1 MQLVIPMSG
10 VGQRFKDRGYKLP
23 KPFIEI
29 SGKPILQHVIDM
41 FPGIEEVL
49 FIVNEEHFGD
59 TELKIESR
67 LTRICPDAKIAVIDS
82 HKLGPAWAIL
92 QASRYINLNSP
103 VVVNYCDFACTWDFS
118 AFRSDLE
125 SGIDGLIATYSGF
138 HPHMLRNTQYAYL
151 KLNELGNLIEIQ
163 EKLSFTSSPMLEPA
177 SSGTYGF
184 GTGQILLDAINKQI
198 SLGDSYNSEYY
209 SSLTYKNMITCGQVI
224 KSFEIEKFFQ
234 WGTPEDFEDFK
245 RQKDFFLYKSNRDL
259 SNIDVDRIEILAAG
273 AGRRFTEAGYEES
286 KPFLPVGN
294 SFLGLQAMNALGL
307 PSNSKG
313 ILLQKSQLTSRQHIE
328 LLESNLIEIRE
339 VQELTRGQAESALI
353 SLKSGSSGNCI
364 VGTCDSLVF
373 PEKKNHLLMGGKTI
387 AAWVTKPSDFA
398 IKHPTQ
404 FGWVDL
410 DTAGSVSESWIKEEP
425 VRPQEKYVITG
436 TFYFG
441 DVPSSID
448 LLKDFLAQGET
459 VKGEYYLDSLLLF
472 AKESGWE
479 VFGLIPEWFISLGTP
494 NEYETYIYWQNLF
507 VQRPDLLVK
516 DVT

>member
-29 SGKPILQHVIDM
+29 SGKPILQHVINM
-41 FPGIEEVL
+41 FPGIEDVL
-49 FIVNEEHFGD
+49 FIVNEEHFED
-59 TELKIESR
+59 KELKIESR
-67 LTRICPDAKIAVIDS
+67 LTRICPDAKIAVIGS
-82 HKLGPAWAIL
+82 HKLGPAWAVL
-92 QASRYINLNSP
+92 QASEYIDLNSP

-118 AFRSDLE
+118 AFRGDLE

-163 EKLSFTSSPMLEPA
+163 EKSSFTSSPMLEPA

-184 GTGQILLDAINKQI
+184 RTGQILLDAVNKQV
-198 SLGDSYNSEYY
+198 SFGDSYNNEYY
-209 SSLTYKNMITCGQVI
+209 SSLTYKNMITSGKVV

-245 RQKDFFLYKSNRDL
+245 AQKDFFTYKFNRKS

-273 AGRRFTEAGYEES
+273 SGRRFAEAGYQES

-294 SFLGLQAMNALGL
+294 SFLGLQSIDALGM

-328 LLESNLIEIRE
+328 LLKSNLIEVRE
-339 VQELTRGQAESALI
+339 VKGLTSGQAESALI
-353 SLKSGSSGNCI
+353 SLKSGPGGNCI
-364 VGTCDSLVF
+364 VGTCDSLIF
-373 PEKKNHLLMGGKTI
+373 PEKRNLLLTRGKTI
-387 AAWVTKPSDFA
+387 GAWVTKPSDFA
-398 IKHPTQ
+398 VRHPLQ

-410 DTAGSVSESWIKEEP
+410 DAAGSVSESWIKEEP
-425 VRPQEKYVITG
+425 SSPREKYVITG

-441 DVPSSID
+441 DVTSSID
-448 LLKDFLAQGET
+448 LLQDFLAQGNT
-459 VKGEYYLDSLLLF
+459 VKGEYYLDSLLQF
-472 AKESGWE
+472 AKQSGWE
-479 VFGLIPEWFISLGTP
+479 VLGLIPEWFISLGTP
-494 NEYETYIYWQNLF
+494 NEYETYIYWENLF
-507 VQRPDLLVK
+507 IQRPDLLVE
-516 DVT
+516 DVA